1 MAQNQLKVTGNL
13 NLHGMTKPVTLDVT
27 VVKIGTNPRSGL
39 PTIGFDAMTTLKRS
53 DFGLGK
59 YIPQVGDAIQ
69 MHLTIQGAE
78 AKSYADYLKAEA
90 AKH

>member
-1 MAQNQLKVTGNL
+1 V
-13 NLHGMTKPVTLDVT
+13 
-27 VVKIGTNPRSGL
+27 

-78 AKSYADYLKAEA
+78 AKPYADYLKAEA

>member
-1 MAQNQLKVTGNL
+1 V
-13 NLHGMTKPVTLDVT
+13 
-27 VVKIGTNPRSGL
+27 
-39 PTIGFDAMTTLKRS
+39 PTIGFDAMTTPMRS

-59 YIPQVGDAIQ
+59 YVPQVGDAIQ
-69 MHLTIQGAE
+69 MHLTIQAAE